1 MSHLPSTGDSNWGVP
16 LNQYILNV
24 VLAQANSAAASIASH
39 AAASDPHGDR
49 AYALGIV
56 APLTSGVNGP
66 NGFLQLNNIG
76 KIPNGV
82 LPAGGGRT
90 AAFDVVKDYSAPTN
104 GVTDA
109 STAIQSALSDCGT
122 LGGGEVWVGDG
133 NFAIG
138 SALYIPSNVW
148 LHLSPGAT
156 MTRIVGGGG
165 TAPAYMLANFNGASS
180 GSGSGNILVEGGKWV
195 FDGPSAAGIP
205 MAFVG
210 GDSIMVRGTSIRT
223 LAGSAPILFAGCT
236 NCAASE
242 VQFSTATPASA
253 RSAYLSSPPAVRVET
268 AASSVISGLNAAIY
282 SGAGCTNIAVRG
294 CSITGATASD
304 GTGLYTAI
312 GGIAGT
318 TAAVASSFHN
328 NIQVLANSAVAL
340 PASGVYATN
349 WQTTIITNNQ
359 LSLNNGS
366 AAVTSWNPSSPSPS
380 SQVIANNS
388 SAGTSG
394 GLSAYKTAGTS
405 RSSTTT
411 PSLDPDLQVSV
422 ASNAVYE
429 VRATIGYLS
438 SSATP
443 GIKYDFQLPSGT
455 MGYTTTRISESFV
468 PGLGGGGT
476 DYASLTTSASAGS
489 PDTALTVAGAGMG
502 VQVVGTLVTGSTP
515 GTFGLMWAQ
524 NNSSGSSLQVLAS
537 SNMVL
542 TRIA

>member
-1 MSHLPSTGDSNWGVP
+1 MAHLPNTGDSNWGTP

-24 VLAQANSAAASIASH
+24 VLAQANTATASITSH
-39 AAASDPHGDR
+39 QAAGDPHGDR
-49 AYALGIV
+49 AYALGLV
-56 APLTSGVNGP
+56 APLTTGVNGP
-66 NGFLQLNNIG
+66 NGFLQLNSIG

-104 GVTDA
+104 GTSA
-109 STAIQSALSDCGT
+109 STQIQSALNDCGT

-133 NFAIG
+133 NFGIDT
-138 SALYIPSNVW
+138 ALYVPANVW

-156 MTRIVGGGG
+156 MTRIVNGG
-165 TAPAYMLANFNGASS
+165 TGVAPTYMLANFNGSVSSS
-180 GSGSGNILVEGGKWV
+180 GSANILVEGGKWV
-195 FDGPSAAGIP
+195 FDGPSATGIP
-205 MAFVG
+205 FAFVG
-210 GDSIMVRGTSIRT
+210 GDSILVRNTSIRT
-223 LAGSAPILFAGCT
+223 LAQCAPILFAGCT
-236 NCAASE
+236 NSAAIG
-242 VQFSTATPASA
+242 VHFSTATPASA
-253 RSAYLSSPPAVRVET
+253 RSAYLSAPPAVRIET
-268 AASSVISGLNAAIY
+268 AASSVISGLNAGIY
-282 SGAGCTNIAVRG
+282 SNAACNNIAVTG

-318 TAAVASSFHN
+318 VAVVASSFHQ

-359 LSLNNGS
+359 LNLNNGS
-366 AAVTSWNPSSPSPS
+366 AAVTSWNPSAPGTS

-388 SAGTSG
+388 SAGSSG
-394 GLSAYKTAGTS
+394 GLAAYKAGNTS

-422 ASNAVYE
+422 AANAVYE
-429 VRATIGYLS
+429 VRASIGYVSNS
-438 SSATP
+438 SSE

-455 MGYTTTRISESFV
+455 MGYTTTRVNDQFTSGFS
-468 PGLGGGGT
+468 GNG
-476 DYASLTTSASAGS
+476 YASYTSQVNAGS
-489 PDTALTVAGAGMG
+489 PDTAFTFGSGQNTG
-502 VQVVGTLVTGSTP
+502 IQVMGTLQTGGTP
-515 GTFGLMWAQ
+515 GTFGLMWSQ
-524 NNSSGSSLQVLAS
+524 NSSSGTSLSVLANS
-537 SNMVL
+537 YLTL